1 MARRRRLIRLGVCIL
16 CVFVSGA
23 FAVVF
28 SRALNP
34 TARLVSYNV
43 QNLFDAV
50 DDGGEYAEFTTASG
64 WTLRRYHDR
73 LQRVERVLRGTYSLA
88 PPPASPGVGFAVGA
102 RLRVFLVNLFGGP
115 RPDLIALE
123 EVESLDVVRTL
134 VSTYLRG
141 RWMVIGDP
149 EPAGGTRVAVLVRRT
164 PARVNLHRAVSV
176 RVTGRAGFVVEWQ
189 SRAMVEVQVPTRLG
203 PVTVVASHWKSQLGD
218 ETRSRRYREME
229 AALVAAATNP
239 PAPVVVLGDLNHDG
253 GDGPATYFYHGAW
266 ERLDQALLLCG
277 SESGYRLTSEAF
289 SRPFMLAPDGS
300 PLRYDT
306 RLHTGYSDHLPLC
319 VTLSRLPAQ

>member
-1 MARRRRLIRLGVCIL
+1 M
-16 CVFVSGA
+16 
-23 FAVVF
+23 F

-50 DDGGEYAEFTTASG
+50 DDGGEYAEFTAAAG
-64 WTLRRYHDR
+64 WTLHRYHDR
-73 LQRVERVLRGTYSLA
+73 LQRVERVLRGTYSLTL
-88 PPPASPGVGFAVGA
+88 PPASPGVGFAVGA
-102 RLRVFLVNLFGGP
+102 RLRVFLVNLFSGP

-149 EPAGGTRVAVLVRRT
+149 EPAGGTRVAVLVRRA
-164 PARVNLHRAVSV
+164 PERVNLHRAVSV
-176 RVTGRAGFVVEWQ
+176 SVTGRAGFVVEWQ

-218 ETRSRRYREME
+218 EARSRRYREME
-229 AALVAAATNP
+229 AELVATRVADSPVDADRP
-239 PAPVVVLGDLNHDG
+239 PVDGTPAETRGDTDAPVVVLGDLNHDG

-266 ERLDQALLLCG
+266 ERLDQALLLYG

-289 SRPFMLAPDGS
+289 SRPFMCAPDGS
-300 PLRYDT
+300 PLRYDA